1 MVVHDRLLVETF
13 YDLYQVVD
21 NEQVGLPSSYV
32 VDPFQLDAQLQVDLL
47 RPCEQQ
53 PLLQPEDVLLH
64 DGNHRAI
71 SHDVP
76 QFASRVFLQ
85 AVSLFQQQLPNQSS
99 FSFPCKLGGDPSS
112 TDLGRLQHR
121 TS

>member
-1 MVVHDRLLVETF
+1 METF

-21 NEQVGLPSSYV
+21 SEQVGLPSSYV